1 MELPHPDALR
11 LFRRVFQLNRVLRQV
26 IEQPLLASTGLT
38 SAELFVLRAV
48 ALGFDR
54 PSRIARRMAMAP
66 PNVSRALATLERR
79 GLIARVE
86 DAADRRQ
93 TIVTVTA
100 AAAEVLAR
108 VEAVAVAALEA
119 ASPSLEPEAVV
130 RGADA
135 LDEVWRQLALDAAVD
150 DAAAPARDDRGP

>member
-1 MELPHPDALR
+1 MELPHPDTLR

-54 PSRIARRMAMAP
+54 PRRIARRLAMAP

-79 GLIARVE
+79 QLIARHE
-86 DAADRRQ
+86 DTADRRQ
-93 TIVTVTA
+93 TVVSVTP
-100 AAAEVLAR
+100 AAAEVLGV
-108 VEAVAVAALEA
+108 VEAVAVAELERSFPALR
-119 ASPSLEPEAVV
+119 PEAVA
-130 RGADA
+130 RSADA
-135 LDEVWRQLALDAAVD
+135 LDEVWQQLAVDAAFRDTTTTGPD
-150 DAAAPARDDRGP
+150 DPAP